1 MKSKTLASTL
11 IFTVFA
17 FTVSTTA
24 LAEPSDEELSE
35 RLERMQQE
43 MDLLKKQLEN
53 RATKEEVQI
62 IKKDVATASE
72 WLQPD
77 TVTHMAGYADVGFT
91 DSESDDGSFN
101 VGTFSPIFH
110 YQYRDLVLLESEL
123 EIEVEEDGETEV
135 ALEYLTIDWFIN
147 DYMVLVGG
155 KFLSPIGQFRQ
166 NLHPSWIN
174 KLPSAPPGF
183 GHDGAAPISDM
194 GFQLRGGFPIGAIR
208 TNYAIYVSNG
218 PELIAE
224 LEDGEFELDGVE
236 AEGFGSDNDGE
247 KVVGGRFGIIPFAG
261 FELGLSAASGK
272 ATVTAIED
280 GDSSLLSDEGAR
292 DYDVIGADFSWQY
305 RAFNLRGEY
314 VETEV
319 GATKNGTAASEDA
332 TWETWYTQGS
342 YRLNQSKWELV
353 TRYTDFDSPH
363 ISQDQEQWAM
373 GINYLFT
380 SSFIGKLSYE
390 FNDGQTGSDADQDRF
405 LFQMAYGF

>member
-24 LAEPSDEELSE
+24 LAESSDEELSE

-155 KFLSPIGQFRQ
+155 KFLSHIGQFRQ

-174 KLPSAPPGF
+174 KLG
-183 GHDGAAPISDM
+183 
-194 GFQLRGGFPIGAIR
+194 
-208 TNYAIYVSNG
+208 
-218 PELIAE
+218 
-224 LEDGEFELDGVE
+224 
-236 AEGFGSDNDGE
+236 
-247 KVVGGRFGIIPFAG
+247 
-261 FELGLSAASGK
+261 
-272 ATVTAIED
+272 
-280 GDSSLLSDEGAR
+280 
-292 DYDVIGADFSWQY
+292 
-305 RAFNLRGEY
+305 
-314 VETEV
+314 
-319 GATKNGTAASEDA
+319 
-332 TWETWYTQGS
+332 
-342 YRLNQSKWELV
+342 
-353 TRYTDFDSPH
+353 
-363 ISQDQEQWAM
+363 
-373 GINYLFT
+373 
-380 SSFIGKLSYE
+380 
-390 FNDGQTGSDADQDRF
+390 
-405 LFQMAYGF
+405 